1 MLLTMVD
8 LFALL
13 YVILCIKFPRLVYD
27 ANGRRRQNA
36 WRVIESIVLW
46 WKHLK
51 HFVGTHNVIEVYVNH
66 KWVLGCEYKSFFTL
80 CVNLIEVE
88 ANMETMTY
96 M

>member
-51 HFVGTHNVIEVYVNH
+51 HFVGTQCDRSV
-66 KWVLGCEYKSFFTL
+66 CQS
-80 CVNLIEVE
+80 
-88 ANMETMTY
+88 
-96 M
+96 